1 MENILT
7 EGLQALGIPAE
18 QEAVKTLAAYGRLLA
33 DANRVTNLTAITDPA
48 DMARL
53 HFLDSAALLTVADFS
68 GRRVADIGS
77 GAGFPGVPLRVLQ
90 PDMHLTVIDSVGK
103 KVDFVDASCRRL
115 GIENVNCI
123 WGRAE
128 ELPQL
133 RERFDIVVS
142 RAVAEL
148 DVLAELCLPLVTR
161 NGLFIAMKGP
171 DCREEA
177 EQAEY
182 AIRTLGGR
190 LREIRPYVIPG
201 TDITH
206 TALIVEKTA
215 PTPMRYPRRYAQ
227 IKKNPLRGS

>member
-7 EGLQALGIPAE
+7 EGLEALGIPAE
-18 QEAVKTLAAYGRLLA
+18 REAVETLAAYGRLLA
-33 DANRVTNLTAITDPA
+33 DANRVTNLPAITDPA

-68 GRRVADIGS
+68 GKRVADVGT
-77 GAGFPGVPLRVLQ
+77 GAGFPGIPLRVLQ
-90 PDMHLTVIDSVGK
+90 PDIRLTVLDSVGK

-133 RERFDIVVS
+133 REGFDIVVS

-148 DVLAELCLPLVTR
+148 NVLAELCLPLVGR
-161 NGLFIAMKGP
+161 GGLFIAMKGS
-171 DCREEA
+171 DCQTEA
-177 EQAEY
+177 DEADF
-182 AIRTLGGR
+182 AILTLGGR
-190 LREIRPYVIPG
+190 LREMRPYTIPG
-201 TDITH
+201 TDVTH
-206 TALIVEKTA
+206 AALVVEKTA
-215 PTPMRYPRRYAQ
+215 PTPIRYPRRYAQ
-227 IKKNPLRGS
+227 IKKNPLRET